1 MILYGQGPY
10 EHQGTNKIVFSIG
23 NTKKDKSTTK
33 MSASDIKSCTLK
45 LNGVFARLQAGTYS
59 SDKAVHDALSISI
72 EIDGYADTL
81 EQTATKLRKQTATF
95 AQENYKLSQELVK
108 MQKKNETAQKELQ
121 SLRLEVSQYSDL
133 FSEDEKELPGP
144 ASQEIKKSD
153 EKEKV
158 EGPKEK
164 EKENKK
170 DCDSEAATKR
180 FKLDP
185 KLTE

>member
-1 MILYGQGPY
+1 M
-10 EHQGTNKIVFSIG
+10 
-23 NTKKDKSTTK
+23 
-33 MSASDIKSCTLK
+33 
-45 LNGVFARLQAGTYS
+45 
-59 SDKAVHDALSISI
+59 
-72 EIDGYADTL
+72 
-81 EQTATKLRKQTATF
+81 
-95 AQENYKLSQELVK
+95 
-108 MQKKNETAQKELQ
+108 
-121 SLRLEVSQYSDL
+121 
-133 FSEDEKELPGP
+133 PGP

>member
-1 MILYGQGPY
+1 M
-10 EHQGTNKIVFSIG
+10 K
-23 NTKKDKSTTK
+23 
-33 MSASDIKSCTLK
+33 
-45 LNGVFARLQAGTYS
+45 
-59 SDKAVHDALSISI
+59 
-72 EIDGYADTL
+72 
-81 EQTATKLRKQTATF
+81 KLRRSFK
-95 AQENYKLSQELVK
+95 
-108 MQKKNETAQKELQ
+108 
-121 SLRLEVSQYSDL
+121 VSQYSDL